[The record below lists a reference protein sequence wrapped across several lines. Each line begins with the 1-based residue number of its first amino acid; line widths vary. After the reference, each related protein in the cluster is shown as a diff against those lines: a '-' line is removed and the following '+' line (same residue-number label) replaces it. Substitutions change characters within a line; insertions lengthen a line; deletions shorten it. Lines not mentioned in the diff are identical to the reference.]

1 MKWLLKILV
10 VLLLFQ
16 SCKSSKLDN
25 NKNLITKINDTTNMV
40 IGTVIIPYQIVKL
53 IGKQMLTDIIL
64 ADSIKGYTIESFVNE
79 NQTENDTIIG
89 GYEII
94 NESKNLNA
102 ELSSLLKTTFYETIG
117 YTFRISNICLFKPE
131 VAFQFFNPK
140 KKTVVLFFF
149 NCNKWK
155 FIDNCTQV
163 ITDFAPKKLNI
174 KALVKELFDIEIQSV
189 KN

>member
-1 MKWLLKILV
+1 
-10 VLLLFQ
+10 
-16 SCKSSKLDN
+16 LDN

-40 IGTVIIPYQIVKL
+40 IDTVIIPHQIVKL

-79 NQTENDTIIG
+79 NQIENDTIIG

-94 NESKNLNA
+94 NESRNLNT
-102 ELSSLLKTTFYETIG
+102 ELSKLLKTKIYDTNSYSFH
-117 YTFRISNICLFKPE
+117 ISNTCLFTPE
-131 VAFQFFNPK
+131 VAFQFFHPK
-140 KKTVVLFFF
+140 KKTAVLFSF

-155 FIDNCTQV
+155 FIDDSKQV

>member
-40 IGTVIIPYQIVKL
+40 IGTVIIPYQIVK
-53 IGKQMLTDIIL
+53 QMLTDNIL

-140 KKTVVLFFF
+140 KKTVVLFSF